1 MPEDNE
7 KQNPEKSFT
16 NKCRKHIACGYGY
29 KFVCID
35 DKFSKPFKTYLG
47 KAAVYNF
54 INSMIEESKY
64 CSEVMKKYFN
74 KELAITKEDN
84 EDFKNT
90 TKCWICDNAYVDN
103 AVKVRH
109 HCHVNVK
116 YRGSAHRDCNI
127 NLKLD
132 HKISTVFHNLK
143 NYDSHFFVQQI
154 DKSNLKINV
163 IPNGLE
169 KCIGVSLDILVKNL
183 RFVIYDF
190 KYLSQ
195 EFDNNVLDL
204 VKQKGFYQCEYMSDF
219 EKFKEELSSEEKFH
233 SSLTDKKNY

>member
-7 KQNPEKSFT
+7 KQNPEKSYT

-74 KELAITKEDN
+74 KELVITKEDN

-109 HCHVNVK
+109 HCH
-116 YRGSAHRDCNI
+116 
-127 NLKLD
+127 
-132 HKISTVFHNLK
+132 
-143 NYDSHFFVQQI
+143 
-154 DKSNLKINV
+154 
-163 IPNGLE
+163 
-169 KCIGVSLDILVKNL
+169 
-183 RFVIYDF
+183 
-190 KYLSQ
+190 
-195 EFDNNVLDL
+195 
-204 VKQKGFYQCEYMSDF
+204 MSM
-219 EKFKEELSSEEKFH
+219 
-233 SSLTDKKNY
+233 